1 MSNSND
7 VSSKNKN
14 ARKAKKIILDEVHI
28 KALQCIIHDYLYT
41 HRNAMASAYKV
52 LQSAE
57 SPYAPAMYDA
67 LSSSLLSLTRLE
79 LLLKQRGIDCENIN

>member
-1 MSNSND
+1 MSKAND
-7 VSSKNKN
+7 ESSKNKN

-52 LQSAE
+52 LQCAE

-67 LSSSLLSLTRLE
+67 LSASLLSLTRLE
-79 LLLKQRGIDCENIN
+79 LLLKQRGVNCETLD